1 MSEADESKVALDEN
15 DQPEQI
21 PADMRLDDITDGR
34 NERGIPAAR
43 FIEDIN
49 SFSRSFQ
56 PVPASA
62 ELLIGAFT
70 QLHTKY
76 KASEQSLMQKSTL

>member
-1 MSEADESKVALDEN
+1 MSTSSLPNQEKKNEEDEQEI
-15 DQPEQI
+15 I
-21 PADMRLDDITDGR
+21 PDLRLDDITDGK
-34 NERGIPAAR
+34 NERGIPAVK
-43 FIEDIN
+43 FIEDI
-49 SFSRSFQ
+49 SGFSSSFQ

-76 KASEQSLMQKSTL
+76 KASEQNLRQKRK